1 MEIWVMSRSPTK
13 LVVGLTVVM
22 HGGHM
27 KIILLHHLI
36 DKGSTIEDEPVFR
49 HGFGFINPSENLV
62 GFFQL

>member
-1 MEIWVMSRSPTK
+1 
-13 LVVGLTVVM
+13 
-22 HGGHM
+22 M